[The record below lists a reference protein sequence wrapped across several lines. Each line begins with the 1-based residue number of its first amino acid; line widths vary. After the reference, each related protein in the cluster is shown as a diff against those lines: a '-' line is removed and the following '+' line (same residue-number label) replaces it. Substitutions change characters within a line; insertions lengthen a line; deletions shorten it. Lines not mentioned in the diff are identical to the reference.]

1 MKLPEEASTPP
12 PTRNDRVSL
21 SRRLAWGL
29 GGGADSLVMNGINQL
44 VLPIYNV
51 GLGLDALLV
60 GLAQTIPRFIDALFD
75 PLLGNLSDNTRSR
88 WGRRRPYIFAGAIG
102 CAVCFAVL
110 WVPSR
115 HWGQGTL
122 FAFLL
127 AASILYYLFY
137 SIFIVPYTALGFEL
151 TSDSNE
157 RTRVLAWRVYFSL
170 AFGLSVPWLYKLA
183 LNAAPGGNE
192 LTGMRIIGPVVGAVI
207 LLTGLAPAIFCRE
220 RVQVLK
226 QTKIHFLRATA
237 FTFRNRPFLALV
249 SLNLI
254 VKLGLYAVGP
264 LAFYLNVYYV
274 CGGDKSRAA
283 TLVGVGGTLMM
294 LSGFVGLKLI
304 TWLSVPMG
312 KRPAMVLCLLVGIF
326 AYCSFWWAYSPLHP
340 WAQFA
345 PTMVIGAAL
354 NGAWLLLSSMLSDV
368 CEEDE
373 YETGLRREGMYSAV
387 FSFMEKAGFA
397 SAGILTGLVLKLSG
411 YLDGQMPS
419 EGVMWN
425 MRMLFIVG
433 QCAGLFLGLVAL
445 VFYPLTA
452 ARMVELRAVLDERAR
467 RENSGDE

>member
-1 MKLPEEASTPP
+1 MKPPGEASAPAAEE
-12 PTRNDRVSL
+12 DVRVSL
-21 SRRLAWGL
+21 PRRLAWGL
-29 GGGADSLVMNGINQL
+29 GGGADCFMMNGINQL

-88 WGRRRPYIFAGAIG
+88 WGRRRPYIFIGAIG
-102 CAVCFAVL
+102 CAACFAIL
-110 WVPSR
+110 WAPSR

-137 SIFIVPYTALGFEL
+137 SLFIVPYTALGFEL
-151 TSDSNE
+151 TPDSDE
-157 RTRVLAWRVYFSL
+157 RTRVLAWRVYCSL

-192 LTGMRIIGPVVGAVI
+192 LAGMRIVGPVVGGLI
-207 LLTGLAPAIFCRE
+207 LLTGLAPAVFCRE
-220 RVQVLK
+220 RVQK
-226 QTKIHFLRATA
+226 QTKIHFLRSAACTL
-237 FTFRNRPFLALV
+237 RNRPFLALV
-249 SLNLI
+249 SMNLL
-254 VKLGLYAVGP
+254 VKLGLFAVGP

-274 CGGDKSRAA
+274 CGGDKERGA

-294 LSGFVGLKLI
+294 LSGFAGLKLI
-304 TWLSVPMG
+304 TWLSVFLG
-312 KRPAMVLCLLVGIF
+312 KRPAMVFCLLAGIL
-326 AYCSFWWAYSPLHP
+326 AYVSFWWAYSPLHP
-340 WAQFA
+340 WAQFI
-345 PTMVIGAAL
+345 PTMVVGAVL

-397 SAGILTGLVLKLSG
+397 SAGVLTGLVLKLSG

-419 EGVMWN
+419 DGVIWN
-425 MRMLFIVG
+425 MRMLFIAG
-433 QCAGLFLGLVAL
+433 QCAGLLLGLASL
-445 VFYPLTA
+445 SFYPLTA
-452 ARMVELRAVLDERAR
+452 ARMRELRAALDERAHVQEAR
-467 RENSGDE
+467 G